1 MHPFPYGKTEMTAL
15 SSVDRRMKLL
25 IDRYGY
31 LERTVN
37 PDLFSCLIESIVAQ
51 QISGKAAETVYAKL
65 KQAVGDVTP
74 EQILATQDNDLR
86 SCGLSG
92 RKVSYLKSAA
102 DFFSNEKN
110 NTASFFEMSDR
121 ELISAL
127 TEIKGVGVWTA
138 EMLMIFSL
146 AKPNVLSFHD
156 FGIRKAITALY
167 GLTELGKNDFE
178 RYRTMFCPYGTV
190 ASFYLWQFA
199 NDNCVI

>member
-1 MHPFPYGKTEMTAL
+1 MKKPIPHPF
-15 SSVDRRMKLL
+15 
-25 IDRYGY
+25 
-31 LERTVN
+31 
-37 PDLFSCLIESIVAQ
+37 
-51 QISGKAAETVYAKL
+51 L
-65 KQAVGDVTP
+65 KCPT
-74 EQILATQDNDLR
+74 
-86 SCGLSG
+86 
-92 RKVSYLKSAA
+92 
-102 DFFSNEKN
+102 
-110 NTASFFEMSDR
+110 

-156 FGIRKAITALY
+156 FGIRKAIRHYTFDGA
-167 GLTELGKNDFE
+167 GKNDFE